1 MGKLKFSFATP
12 ADEIVLKQFLETNN
26 LLNEDIE
33 PADLKHFLMA
43 RDGTEVIGLVGLEIK
58 ADCALL
64 RSLAVKKD
72 YRNKGLATLLV
83 DKIEEHARTLNINTL
98 YLLTLTAEAFF
109 SQHEFKR
116 TEREMAPRGI
126 QNTAEFKD
134 LCPASAALMVKTI
147 AAGTQGEF
155 LQRKELR
162 GELNDGQ
169 NFGEDEKRR
178 VLPGKSPGKKR
189 KII

>member
-1 MGKLKFSFATP
+1 MHKLKFNFATP
-12 ADEIVLKQFLETNN
+12 ADEIALKQFLETNN

-33 PADLKHFLMA
+33 PADVEHFLMV
-43 RDGTEVIGLVGLEIK
+43 RDGTEVVGLVGLEIK

-109 SQHEFKR
+109 NKHEFKR
-116 TEREMAPRGI
+116 TGREMAPLGI
-126 QNTAEFKD
+126 QSTAEFKD
-134 LCPASAALMVKTI
+134 LCPASAAFMVKTI
-147 AAGTQGEF
+147 ATG
-155 LQRKELR
+155 
-162 GELNDGQ
+162 
-169 NFGEDEKRR
+169 
-178 VLPGKSPGKKR
+178 
-189 KII
+189 